1 MSGLRDVMVAALNIL
16 IALTMVAMEKT
27 RNIAVQPAQV
37 RCIFLLQG
45 FLISVIGTALGL
57 ILGYVAS

>member
-1 MSGLRDVMVAALNIL
+1 VMVAALNIL